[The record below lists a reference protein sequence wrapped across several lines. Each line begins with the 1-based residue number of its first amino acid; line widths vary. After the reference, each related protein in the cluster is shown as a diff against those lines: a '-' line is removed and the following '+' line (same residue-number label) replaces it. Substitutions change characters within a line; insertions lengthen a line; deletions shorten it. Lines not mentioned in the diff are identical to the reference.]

1 MRPMGVLLLLSIARV
16 QTGCLAIGGGYV
28 GNDRLEPVFLTLE
41 RATYAKFLYQ
51 TGDDLSALTL
61 SEKKQLVAPPIPR
74 AISKED
80 LLKAWGPPDERLVE
94 AGQERWVYRDGL
106 QWNGV
111 FIFPGII
118 IPIPLVIPVGW
129 NTFTIEFQEDMV
141 STIVTVVNEVKGGA
155 ACTFVFTHGG
165 VGCRLGKDF
174 IFDFALKHSQRWAP
188 SDLLGSSK

>member
-1 MRPMGVLLLLSIARV
+1 MGILLLLSIAGV

-28 GNDRLEPVFLTLE
+28 GNDQIEPIFLTPE

-51 TGDDLSALTL
+51 IGDDLSGFSL
-61 SEKKQLVAPPIPR
+61 SERRQLVAPPIPR
-74 AISKED
+74 AISKKD

-106 QWNGV
+106 RWNGV

-129 NTFTIEFQEDMV
+129 NTFTIEFQEDTV

-155 ACTFVFTHGG
+155 ACTFVLVHGG
-165 VGCRLGKDF
+165 AGCFLGKDF
-174 IFDFALKHSQRWAP
+174 IFNFALKHSQRFNP
-188 SDLLGSSK
+188 SELLGSSN

>member
-1 MRPMGVLLLLSIARV
+1 MGVLLLLSIAGV

-28 GNDRLEPVFLTLE
+28 GNDRLEPVFLTPE
-41 RATYAKFLYQ
+41 RATYAKFYYRADEDPR
-51 TGDDLSALTL
+51 GLSR
-61 SEKKQLVAPPIPR
+61 SEKERLVEPTTPR

-80 LLKAWGPPDERLVE
+80 LVKAWGQPDEKLVE
-94 AGQERWVYRDGL
+94 HGRERWVYRDGL
-106 QWNGV
+106 RWNGV

-155 ACTFVFTHGG
+155 ACTFVLVHGG
-165 VGCRLGKDF
+165 VGCFYGKDF
-174 IFDFALKHSQRWAP
+174 TFNFALKHSQKFNP
-188 SDLLGSSK
+188 SELLGSSK